1 MEMGGWWVDEWMN
14 GWMNGWVDGWV
25 GGWIGRSRGGALRG
39 ELEPLPRRAP
49 SPTVEG
55 EHRSDIPG
63 T

>member
-1 MEMGGWWVDEWMN
+1 MQVG
-14 GWMNGWVDGWV
+14 GWV
-25 GGWIGRSRGGALRG
+25 GGWAGGWVGWAGRQIETGGTLRS

-63 T
+63 A